1 MSINI
6 SIAIDDGYCMHASS
20 MILSMLECGSE
31 EKYRIYVFY
40 SSSGLSNQN
49 ISYLKESLDQSNC
62 RLVFMVLKENP
73 FVQLK
78 GALGKISEAA
88 YYRIIS
94 FDLIPEKRVIYLDVD
109 TIVLS
114 NLKELFNFN
123 LQKSSIGAVQDYILG
138 LFNKKDYFNS
148 GVLLVDLDKWKK
160 EQYSKKVIHYIK
172 ANNGKLVYP
181 DQDALNEILKDNW
194 IKLPLR
200 FNRQKI
206 IYELNEHD
214 LGIKKS
220 LRKELINSPSII
232 HYTGLTK
239 PWHIKYVFPDKGNYV
254 KYIKRTKWK
263 NQINK
268 DRGLKSSLFYIFR
281 YFTYKTM
288 LRRRFEFPLIIL
300 SNLLR

>member
-6 SIAIDDGYCMHASS
+6 SIAIDDEYCMHASS
-20 MILSMLECGSE
+20 MILSLLECSRK
-31 EKYRIYVFY
+31 EKYKIYVFY
-40 SSSGLSNQN
+40 SSSGLSKQN
-49 ISYLKESLDQSNC
+49 ISDLKESINQSNC
-62 RLVFMVLKENP
+62 LLVFMMLKDNP
-73 FVQLK
+73 FAERDS
-78 GALGKISEAA
+78 ALGKMSEAA

-94 FDLIPEKRVIYLDVD
+94 FDLIPEKRVIYLDAD

-114 NLKELFNFN
+114 DIKELFNFN
-123 LQKSSIGAVQDYILG
+123 LQESTIGAVEDYVLG
-138 LFNKKDYFNS
+138 LFDKKDYFNS
-148 GVLLVDLDKWKK
+148 GVLIVDLEKWKK
-160 EQYSKKVIHYIK
+160 EQYSTKVVNYIK

-194 IKLPLR
+194 IKLR

-206 IYELNEHD
+206 IYELNEID

-220 LRKELINSPSII
+220 LLKELINNPSII

-239 PWHIKYVFPDKGNYV
+239 PWHFKYVFPDKGKYV

-263 NQINK
+263 NEINK
-268 DRGLKSSLFYIFR
+268 DRGLKSILFFIFR
-281 YFTYKTM
+281 YLTYKTM